1 MNNNYTYTNY
11 RQIIPD
17 PMGGSISN
25 QNMRGTT
32 NNLESLQNFL
42 ALNIGKNVS
51 LYTSYSNSIEWKNKI
66 FTGTISEVGSDYIL
80 LNDESKIDSNVV
92 TIGSI
97 VKVNDMDFEE
107 EVEYF
112 FLFWYN
118 CL

>member
-32 NNLESLQNFL
+32 N
-42 ALNIGKNVS
+42 
-51 LYTSYSNSIEWKNKI
+51 SNSIEWKNKI

-80 LNDESKIDSNVV
+80 LNDDKSNKNVLIWIYSV
-92 TIGSI
+92 
-97 VKVNDMDFEE
+97 DFII
-107 EVEYF
+107 F
-112 FLFWYN
+112 N
-118 CL
+118 N

>member
-42 ALNIGKNVS
+42 A
-51 LYTSYSNSIEWKNKI
+51 
-66 FTGTISEVGSDYIL
+66 
-80 LNDESKIDSNVV
+80 
-92 TIGSI
+92 
-97 VKVNDMDFEE
+97 
-107 EVEYF
+107 
-112 FLFWYN
+112 
-118 CL
+118 

>member
-66 FTGTISEVGSDYIL
+66 FTGTISEVGSDYFL
-80 LNDESKIDSNVV
+80 LNDDKSNKNVLIWIYSV
-92 TIGSI
+92 
-97 VKVNDMDFEE
+97 DFII
-107 EVEYF
+107 F
-112 FLFWYN
+112 N
-118 CL
+118 N

>member
-51 LYTSYSNSIEWKNKI
+51 LY
-66 FTGTISEVGSDYIL
+66 
-80 LNDESKIDSNVV
+80 
-92 TIGSI
+92 
-97 VKVNDMDFEE
+97 
-107 EVEYF
+107 
-112 FLFWYN
+112 
-118 CL
+118 

>member
-42 ALNIGKNVS
+42 ALNIGKNVY
-51 LYTSYSNSIEWKNKI
+51 LRLVVII
-66 FTGTISEVGSDYIL
+66 FYKTMI
-80 LNDESKIDSNVV
+80 
-92 TIGSI
+92 
-97 VKVNDMDFEE
+97 KVIKM
-107 EVEYF
+107 
-112 FLFWYN
+112 
-118 CL
+118 C